1 MSRFEEER
9 IGDFKDSLEAFLEGM
24 IGRQK
29 QVGLALI
36 IAFVHCVDMF
46 REAYR
51 RLGELPKCSTEKSEY
66 DAKAG
71 AIELRIRGRS
81 VVYGGQFASLQFVS
95 RL

>member
-1 MSRFEEER
+1 M
-9 IGDFKDSLEAFLEGM
+9 LT
-24 IGRQK
+24 
-29 QVGLALI
+29 
-36 IAFVHCVDMF
+36 CF

-81 VVYGGQFASLQFVS
+81 VVYGGQFGYNFGYLVRTIIYIFSCED
-95 RL
+95 

>member
-29 QVGLALI
+29 QVRFTLIVASGFALTY
-36 IAFVHCVDMF
+36 F

-51 RLGELPKCSTEKSEY
+51 RLGELSKCSTEKSEY
-66 DAKAG
+66 NAKAG
-71 AIELRIRGRS
+71 AIELGIRGRS
-81 VVYGGQFASLQFVS
+81 VVYGDQFASL
-95 RL
+95 